1 MADLDFIQVG
11 DLVKGIRQEGMP
23 SVDDLA
29 GKSLELAYEDGGV
42 TRVAFTGP
50 NDLAWEVLQGPEKGR
65 SGKESY
71 SAFRPRDDIYFVDY
85 VSSMQRAT
93 SVSMVL
99 DMGSGSATVVVG
111 AMPSEDEVGK
121 GALQLALEGAEMTFV
136 AVEFKRAAIDRPFT
150 AEEHRH
156 VPTAEMV
163 GKRVK
168 YVYSPTETYEHI
180 YLNEKLYT
188 WQCLAGIEKGLAD
201 TDRNH
206 AFKLDDRLYLFVW
219 RERVVPTLG
228 VVVVDWRDMR
238 SYGKLFGY
246 EGSDFGA
253 VANAPIAS
261 VATLL
266 NVTEYGL
273 DEA

>member
-11 DLVKGIRQEGMP
+11 DLAAGIRQEGLP
-23 SVDDLA
+23 SVDELI
-29 GKSLELAYEDGGV
+29 GKSLELAYEDGAT
-42 TRVAFTGP
+42 TRISFTGP
-50 NDLAWEVLQGPEKGR
+50 SDLTWEVLRGPEQGSSGR
-65 SGKESY
+65 EEY
-71 SAFRPRDDIYFVDY
+71 SAVCPRDGIYFVDY
-85 VSSMQRAT
+85 VSSTQRAT

-99 DMGSGSATVVVG
+99 DKRSGSATVVVG
-111 AMPSEDEVGK
+111 QMPAEDEVAK
-121 GALQLALEGAEMTFV
+121 GAFQLALEGAELTFV
-136 AVEFKRAAIDRPFT
+136 RAEFLRAAIDRPFSSQD
-150 AEEHRH
+150 HRH
-156 VPTAEMV
+156 EPTAEMV

-168 YVYSPTETYEHI
+168 YVYSPTEVYEHI

-228 VVVVDWRDMR
+228 VVVVDWREMR

-246 EGSDFGA
+246 ASSDFGA
-253 VANAPIAS
+253 VTNAPIAS

-266 NVTEYGL
+266 NVTDYAEP
-273 DEA
+273 AS